1 MVVIYIQSE
10 PTMICNLTH
19 LLRVDIERGKR
30 TKSELSDNLK
40 AWLIMDSDIHLFETR
55 AQHMIHKNDDDLTK
69 ELFLLS
75 MMSIPRRARERRS

>member
-19 LLRVDIERGKR
+19 LLRVDI
-30 TKSELSDNLK
+30 DNLK